1 MSVLTE
7 LQEAVAAVATAAAPS
22 VVGIGSRTRGS
33 GVVIADGAVLTNA
46 HNLRGGEVT
55 VRFADGRATRG
66 TVAGVD
72 WDGDLAVV
80 TVDTAGT
87 HADRLVGGGATIG
100 SAVFAAAA
108 TPSGGARVSFGFVS
122 SVERAF
128 RGPGGRRIS
137 GSLEHTAP
145 LAPGSSGSALL
156 DADGRA
162 RRPQHEPGRRGL
174 LPRAAGRRVAEV
186 AGRCPRP
193 RRVQGAP
200 AAGHRGRAGARLAP
214 AAPVGRAARSVT
226 ACSSVAS
233 RTARRG
239 RGAGSPRATCSSRP
253 AGKAIDDVDAIHEIL
268 RDAGFPLEL
277 TLVRAP
283 RSGPSRSRRR
293 RRPTASAGG
302 GEGEAPSG
310 PDEATRL
317 SAAGPLNVRA
327 ASQAAQ
333 PGGLALDLH
342 RDRHVPAEP
351 AGTSPVGATTTR
363 NMMSPWVEAP

>member
-55 VRFADGRATRG
+55 VRFADGRTTRG

-80 TVDTAGT
+80 SVDTTGT
-87 HADRLVGGGATIG
+87 TPIAWSQDGATIG

-108 TPSGGARVSFGFVS
+108 TPSAGARVSFGFVS

-156 DADGRA
+156 DAGGALVGLNTNRVGEGFYLALPADGSLKSRVDALTRGESKERPRLGVAVAPAHVA
-162 RRPQHEPGRRGL
+162 RRLRRSVGL
-174 LPRAAGRRVAEV
+174 PERDGVLARCVEEGSPAAAAGIAEGDLLV
-186 AGRCPRP
+186 G
-193 RRVQGAP
+193 
-200 AAGHRGRAGARLAP
+200 AAGKP
-214 AAPVGRAARSVT
+214 
-226 ACSSVAS
+226 
-233 RTARRG
+233 
-239 RGAGSPRATCSSRP
+239 
-253 AGKAIDDVDAIHEIL
+253 IDDVDAIHEIL
-268 RDAGFPLEL
+268 RDAGFPLEV
-277 TLVRAP
+277 TLVRGTEERTVTVQAP
-283 RSGPSRSRRR
+283 ATDPGEE
-293 RRPTASAGG
+293 TAS
-302 GEGEAPSG
+302 
-310 PDEATRL
+310 PDE
-317 SAAGPLNVRA
+317 
-327 ASQAAQ
+327 
-333 PGGLALDLH
+333 
-342 RDRHVPAEP
+342 
-351 AGTSPVGATTTR
+351 PVH
-363 NMMSPWVEAP
+363 